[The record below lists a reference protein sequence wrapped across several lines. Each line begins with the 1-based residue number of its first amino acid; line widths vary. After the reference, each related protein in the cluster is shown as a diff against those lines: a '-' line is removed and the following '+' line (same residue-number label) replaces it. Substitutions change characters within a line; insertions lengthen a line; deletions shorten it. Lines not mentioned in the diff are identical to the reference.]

1 MKTLAISTLTICGID
16 ELPDNSAREVTHV
29 LSVLDPDRAD
39 IEAFGSYGDH
49 HRVTLRFHD
58 IIDPRPGQI
67 MPAPEH
73 VAEILRF
80 GEDLRETA
88 TGRASGHLLVHC
100 HMGIS
105 RSTAA
110 MLALMAQADPE
121 EPEDGL
127 FARLREIR
135 PQAWPNSVMVGF
147 ADAQLGRGG
156 RLVEALSR
164 HYQIQLDREP
174 KYRVWMTNLGRE
186 REVGMASGLPSEP
199 R

>member
-16 ELPDNSAREVTHV
+16 ELPGNSAREVTHV
-29 LSVLDPDRAD
+29 LSVLDPDRAELD
-39 IEAFGSYGDH
+39 AFGAYGEH

-67 MPAPEH
+67 MPAAGH
-73 VAEILRF
+73 VEEILRF
-80 GEDLRETA
+80 GEGLRETA
-88 TGRASGHLLVHC
+88 EARVKGHLLVHC

-110 MLALMAQADPE
+110 MLALMAQADPTE
-121 EPEDGL
+121 GEDAL

-147 ADAQLGRGG
+147 ADAQLGREG
-156 RLVEALSR
+156 RLTEALRR
-164 HYQIQLDREP
+164 HYAHQIEAQP
-174 KYRVWMTNLGRE
+174 KFRVWMNDLGRK
-186 REVGMASGLPSEP
+186 RELEMAL
-199 R
+199 

>member
-16 ELPDNSAREVTHV
+16 ELPGNSAREVTHV
-29 LSVLDPDRAD
+29 LSVLDPDRGE
-39 IEAFGSYGDH
+39 IEAFGSYGEH

-73 VAEILRF
+73 VVEILRF
-80 GEDLRETA
+80 GEGLRETA

-110 MLALMAQADPE
+110 MLTLMAQADPE
-121 EPEDGL
+121 EDEDAL
-127 FARLREIR
+127 FARLRDVR

-147 ADAQLGRGG
+147 ADEQLGRSG
-156 RLVEALSR
+156 RLTAALRR
-164 HYQIQLDREP
+164 HYGLQLAAQP
-174 KYRVWMTNLGRE
+174 KYRIWMNDLGRN
-186 REVGMASGLPSEP
+186 REVEMAL
-199 R
+199 

>member
-29 LSVLDPDRAD
+29 LSVLDPDRPE
-39 IEAFGSYGDH
+39 IEAFGSYGAH

-58 IIDPRPGQI
+58 IIDPRPGQV

-73 VAEILRF
+73 VGEILRF
-80 GEDLRETA
+80 GAGLRETA

-110 MLALMAQADPE
+110 MLALMAQADPDE
-121 EPEDGL
+121 HEDGL

-147 ADAQLGRGG
+147 ADEQLGRKG
-156 RLVEALSR
+156 RLTEALRR
-164 HYQIQLDREP
+164 HYARQLEVQP
-174 KYRVWMTNLGRE
+174 KYRTWMSELGRG
-186 REVGMASGLPSEP
+186 REVELAL
-199 R
+199 

>member
-16 ELPDNSAREVTHV
+16 ELPGNSAREVTHV
-29 LSVLDPDRAD
+29 LSVLDPDRAEL
-39 IEAFGSYGDH
+39 EAFGSYGEH

-73 VAEILRF
+73 VGAVLRF
-80 GEDLRETA
+80 GEGLRETA
-88 TGRASGHLLVHC
+88 AARAAGHLLVHC

-110 MLALMAQADPE
+110 MTALMAQADPDE
-121 EPEDGL
+121 HEDGL

-135 PQAWPNSVMVGF
+135 PQAWPNSVMIGF
-147 ADAQLGRGG
+147 ADEQLGRKG
-156 RLVEALSR
+156 RLTEALRR
-164 HYQIQLDREP
+164 HYAHQIAVQPRF
-174 KYRVWMTNLGRE
+174 RTWMSDLGRK
-186 REVGMASGLPSEP
+186 REIEMAL
-199 R
+199 

>member
-29 LSVLDPDRAD
+29 LSVLDPDRPE
-39 IEAFGSYGDH
+39 IEAFGSYGAH

-58 IIDPRPGQI
+58 IIDPRPGQV
-67 MPAPEH
+67 MPAPKH
-73 VAEILRF
+73 VGEILRF
-80 GEDLRETA
+80 GADLRETA

-110 MLALMAQADPE
+110 MLALMAQADPDE
-121 EPEDGL
+121 HEDGL

-147 ADAQLGRGG
+147 ADEQLGRKG
-156 RLVEALSR
+156 RLTEALRR
-164 HYQIQLDREP
+164 HYARQLEVQP
-174 KYRVWMTNLGRE
+174 KYRTWMSELGRG
-186 REVGMASGLPSEP
+186 REVELAL
-199 R
+199 